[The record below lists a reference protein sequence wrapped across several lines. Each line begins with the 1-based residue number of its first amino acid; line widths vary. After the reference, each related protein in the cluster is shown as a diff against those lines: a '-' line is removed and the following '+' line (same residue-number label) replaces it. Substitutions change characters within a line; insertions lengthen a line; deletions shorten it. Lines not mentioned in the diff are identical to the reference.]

1 MAAIASTVA
10 IISLL
15 IIVII
20 VTVAIFS
27 FVKYWQNKRRM
38 EQFDFQSM
46 SYSDVKNATDKEH
59 FTEIEDEKKDLASTW
74 KQGHI
79 NFVLCLIKFLKNHFV
94 TPIVNFGFCYQLYT
108 PHLCVPF

>member
-38 EQFDFQSM
+38 GQFDFQSM

-79 NFVLCLIKFLKNHFV
+79 KFCFMSN
-94 TPIVNFGFCYQLYT
+94 
-108 PHLCVPF
+108 